1 MTEIFNK
8 LSNDYLSNMLMNIYK
23 NSSKED
29 IDITDKHIDICIN
42 DREYNY
48 KYDEELRNELINLV
62 DKYIQ
67 YGKNS
72 IEWYKENKDLCMKG
86 RVFDPSDFFEAKK
99 YLINMYDTENKWDQ
113 IKEDLNNLIYTP
125 NIFINNINNLKYKVK
140 LNKEN
145 KSEEDL
151 EKWRNI
157 INMLENNTVKEN
169 IEAFIN
175 ITEEVCSEKLKDES
189 LAKEWNKIKL
199 KLN

>member
-99 YLINMYDTENKWDQ
+99 YLINTEF
-113 IKEDLNNLIYTP
+113 L
-125 NIFINNINNLKYKVK
+125 
-140 LNKEN
+140 
-145 KSEEDL
+145 
-151 EKWRNI
+151 R
-157 INMLENNTVKEN
+157 
-169 IEAFIN
+169 
-175 ITEEVCSEKLKDES
+175 
-189 LAKEWNKIKL
+189 
-199 KLN
+199 